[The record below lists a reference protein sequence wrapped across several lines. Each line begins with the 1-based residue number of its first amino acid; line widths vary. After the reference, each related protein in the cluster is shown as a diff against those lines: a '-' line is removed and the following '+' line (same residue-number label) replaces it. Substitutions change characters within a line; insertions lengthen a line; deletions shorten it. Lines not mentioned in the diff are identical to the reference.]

1 MIIQVQI
8 SRAEQGNQQPV
19 IMTQLLVIKKLH
31 RVKAMMADGK
41 RILSIINYISVIGQR
56 FPYILVAQQ

>member
-1 MIIQVQI
+1 MIIQVQM

-19 IMTQLLVIKKLH
+19 IMTQLLVIKNQH
-31 RVKAMMADGK
+31 QVKAMMADGK

>member
-8 SRAEQGNQQPV
+8 SRAGQSTSCFHDATLGYQESTP
-19 IMTQLLVIKKLH
+19 
-31 RVKAMMADGK
+31 VKAMMADAK

-56 FPYILVAQQ
+56 LPYILVAQQ